1 MSPAG
6 RFAYWG
12 PPVFWAFVILTVS
25 SLPGVEVAY
34 LSFDWGDKLAHLME
48 YAILGVLLGRLF
60 SVSGRFLR
68 FRHFGTLALGVG
80 FAGVDEL
87 HQLFIPN
94 RFCEWGDF
102 LFDAA
107 GLGLGLIVY
116 IIFRKVRS

>member
-1 MSPAG
+1 MSPSG
-6 RFAYWG
+6 RFGLWG
-12 PPVFWAFVILTVS
+12 PPACWALVILIVS
-25 SLPGVEVAY
+25 SLPGVEVEY
-34 LSFDWGDKLAHLME
+34 LSFDWGDKLAHLAE

-60 SVSGRFLR
+60 SVSGRLVR
-68 FRHFGTLALGVG
+68 FRHFGTLALGFG

-116 IIFRKVRS
+116 ITFRKVRS

>member
-6 RFAYWG
+6 RFTYWG
-12 PPVFWAFVILTVS
+12 PPVLWAFVILTVS
-25 SLPGVEVAY
+25 SLPGVEVEY
-34 LSFDWGDKLAHLME
+34 LSFDWGDKLAHLAE
-48 YAILGVLLGRLF
+48 YAILGVLLDRLF
-60 SVSGRFLR
+60 SVWGRFVRLV
-68 FRHFGTLALGVG
+68 HFGSLALGVG

-102 LFDAA
+102 FFDVA

-116 IIFRKVRS
+116 ITFRKVRS